1 MKTIIIT
8 TKMSENCYNRIRENW
23 FENCKSYKVK
33 TDASLARYDLQS
45 NINILRVIETE
56 DFRVCLP
63 TCVNPE
69 LGLDD
74 RIEYVLSLVC
84 TIAKYFDVPKD
95 ELFILFHSG
104 DLFDIQDAMRKTGPL
119 LFNRIYATPNRLK
132 QLGNIVEEEH
142 LYQFRH
148 DSSISNLLLYSE
160 DKDASYLCQTI
171 IEIMTNEDL

>member
-1 MKTIIIT
+1 MKTIIVT
-8 TKMSENCYNRIRENW
+8 TKMSDNCYNRIRETW
-23 FENCKSYKVK
+23 FKNCKSCQVQ
-33 TDASLARYDLQS
+33 TDASLARPDLQS
-45 NINILRVIETE
+45 KKNILRVIEAE

-84 TIAKYFDVPKD
+84 TIAKYFEVPKD

-104 DLFDIQDAMRKTGPL
+104 DLFDRQDAMRKTGPL

-132 QLGNIVEEEH
+132 QLENIVEEEH

-148 DSSISNLLLYSE
+148 DSRISDLLLYSK
-160 DKDASYLCQTI
+160 DKDVSSLCQSI
-171 IEIMTNEDL
+171 IEIMSK